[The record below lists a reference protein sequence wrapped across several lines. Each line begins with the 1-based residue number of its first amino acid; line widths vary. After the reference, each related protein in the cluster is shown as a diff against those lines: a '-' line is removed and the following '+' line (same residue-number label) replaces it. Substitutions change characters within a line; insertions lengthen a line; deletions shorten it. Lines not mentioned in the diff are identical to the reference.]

1 MDMMGNTSSLTMFDT
16 LKELIKNKPEKLLRV
31 KGKKNEF
38 WDIMS
43 GNQSEFL
50 PDSTESKGVEA

>member
-1 MDMMGNTSSLTMFDT
+1 MFDT